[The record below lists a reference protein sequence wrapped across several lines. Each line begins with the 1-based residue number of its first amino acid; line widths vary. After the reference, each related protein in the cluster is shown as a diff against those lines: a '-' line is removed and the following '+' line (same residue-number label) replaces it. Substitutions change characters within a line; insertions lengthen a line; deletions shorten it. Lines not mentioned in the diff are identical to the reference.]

1 MNPQLSLVKTNAYP
15 DRLSLS
21 GLSYAYRLG
30 RTNCVALWH
39 LAKIGQSIIP
49 TYVDCSDDFARNHRK
64 KEREWRC
71 DHEQMHRYN
80 IADEKAYHS

>member
-30 RTNCVALWH
+30 RTNCVAL
-39 LAKIGQSIIP
+39 
-49 TYVDCSDDFARNHRK
+49 
-64 KEREWRC
+64 
-71 DHEQMHRYN
+71 
-80 IADEKAYHS
+80 